1 MTNNEWVT
9 LIELFDRLE
18 AEIFKEA
25 IEAQGI
31 PCELFQEGI
40 SHYLYPV
47 SGPLGKI
54 DVCVPSARMKDAS
67 EWLEAYNKDEL
78 ADTNPDENIEVN

>member
-1 MTNNEWVT
+1 MKNNEWVT

-47 SGPLGKI
+47 SGPMGKI
-54 DVCVPSARMKDAS
+54 DVCVPSARINEAA
-67 EWLEAYNKDEL
+67 EWLQAYNKNEL
-78 ADTNPDENIEVN
+78 EEINPDENL